1 MGNSGVGIIG
11 SGFMGR
17 TYAETILKF
26 CPQAEVKAVTGG
38 SRARQLA
45 DDYAIDLEE
54 SVDALVGRDDV
65 SAVFITT
72 PHHLHAE
79 HALAAAR
86 QGKHVMIEKPMACTV
101 ADCDAIIEACDKAGV
116 ACSVAFT
123 QRSRKCNQKAKEIID
138 AGRIGPVRQIMDWQ
152 LLVGGL
158 AAFPQWQSDS
168 DNLGVLF
175 GHAIHNF
182 DRIRWFTGAEIAT
195 VYAKCGSLEPGVRV
209 EGTSMLLMT
218 LTDGTTVTLWSSGE
232 MPKPGFPRTQF
243 ACWIVGEK
251 GLIDLDAYGE
261 LRVTSDERW
270 TVLETQAPIDWQG
283 KGFLDPVRLES
294 YAQHCRDFLDAIAA
308 GRQTPVT
315 GWDGRQ
321 AVAAAL
327 AAYESSR
334 IGKEILLT
342 CGRIKGSGVLN
353 WRGG

>member
-1 MGNSGVGIIG
+1 
-11 SGFMGR
+11 
-17 TYAETILKF
+17 
-26 CPQAEVKAVTGG
+26 
-38 SRARQLA
+38 
-45 DDYAIDLEE
+45 
-54 SVDALVGRDDV
+54 
-65 SAVFITT
+65 VFITT

-86 QGKHVMIEKPMACTV
+86 HGKHVMIEKPMACSV
-101 ADCDAIIEACDKAGV
+101 GDCDAVIEACDKAGV

-123 QRSRKCNQKAKEIID
+123 QRSRKCNRRAKEIID
-138 AGRIGPVRQIMDWQ
+138 AAQIGAVRQIMDWQ

-168 DNLGVLF
+168 DNLGVLV

-261 LRVTSDERW
+261 LRVACDDQW

-294 YAQHCRDFLDAIAA
+294 YAQHCRDFFDAIAA
-308 GRQTPVT
+308 GRQAPVT

-334 IGKEILLT
+334 TGKEIRL
-342 CGRIKGSGVLN
+342 R
-353 WRGG
+353 